1 MKKIF
6 KYTFPALIACPMML
20 VACSEWTEPES
31 ITLRYPS
38 IEEQNPEL
46 YAQYLE
52 SLNDFKVSEHS
63 IVIVSMNNLS
73 TAPANQSQHL
83 TALPDSVDYIC
94 LNNIFDVNEIH
105 ITEMDEVR
113 KKGTKVVGLVDF
125 DAIESAWQA
134 ILKKRRKM
142 LPMWKLPRKGSNRK
156 VMTNRRVKTK
166 QQMKIRLLSMHGVS
180 SNTVKKKQPD
190 NWMLSMH

>member
-6 KYTFPALIACPMML
+6 KYTLPALIACPMML
-20 VACSEWTEPES
+20 AACSEWTEPES

-38 IEEQNPEL
+38 IEEQNPKL

-52 SLNDFKVSEHS
+52 SLNDFKASKHS
-63 IVIVSMNNLS
+63 IVMVSVNNLS

-94 LNNIFDVNEIH
+94 LNNIFDVNEMH

-134 ILKKRRKM
+134 ILQKEAEDAANAET
-142 LPMWKLPRKGSNRK
+142 PEEGIEPESNF
-156 VMTNRRVKTK
+156 
-166 QQMKIRLLSMHGVS
+166 
-180 SNTVKKKQPD
+180 
-190 NWMLSMH
+190 

>member
-134 ILKKRRKM
+134 ILKKEA
-142 LPMWKLPRKGSNRK
+142 GSNRK